1 MKFSPDHLIIID
13 WGWGRLNA
21 TILCTWL
28 EMILLAGGAWCVTRK
43 LDCTIPTGR
52 RQALLEMVVGAIAA
66 HIEEITRKQAAP
78 FLPFVGTLFLFI
90 LLSNI
95 LSVVPFYPAPTAS
108 LSTTSA
114 LAFLVFIAVPVFG
127 LATRSAASYLGEY
140 LKPSPVML
148 PFNLLGDISRTVALA
163 VRLYGNLLSS
173 TVIAFVLLLI
183 TPFLVPVP
191 MSALGLLTGTI
202 QAYIF
207 ALLAM
212 VYIASMLKND
222 TLPESHRP
230 EQSTVPPD

>member
-1 MKFSPDHLIIID
+1 
-13 WGWGRLNA
+13 
-21 TILCTWL
+21 
-28 EMILLAGGAWCVTRK
+28 
-43 LDCTIPTGR
+43 
-52 RQALLEMVVGAIAA
+52 MVVGAIAA

-114 LAFLVFIAVPVFG
+114 LAFLVFVAVPVFG

-140 LKPSPVML
+140 LKPSPFML

-222 TLPESHRP
+222 ALPEQNRP
-230 EQSTVPPD
+230 EKSPAPPD